1 MFIEK
6 FIMSHKVKYF
16 VKSLKRNKVKSS
28 GIRGMWKKKKHVVEE
43 PVSTEE
49 NILLID

>member
-1 MFIEK
+1 
-6 FIMSHKVKYF
+6 MSHKVKYF
-16 VKSLKRNKVKSS
+16 VKSYRNKVKSS